1 LAFSRTG
8 YFSASAGIMAKRKQ
22 LSSDVKTRII
32 EKYNSNCSIRN
43 ISEQLSVPRSTVH
56 DIVSKF
62 KKYGSTTN
70 RLRTGRP
77 AKIDAKTSR
86 KVVRQVLANP
96 RTTRKNIKDQ
106 LSDLGVTVSLST
118 VSNVLHRADLR
129 GRRPRKTPLLK
140 PIHLKTRL
148 KFARDHVEKPLSY
161 WSNVL
166 WTDETK
172 IELFGLNETKHVF
185 RKKGE
190 RNNPKNTVP
199 TVKHGGGSI
208 MLWGSFS
215 AYGVGTLYRVNG
227 IMMKEDYLQ
236 ILQSY
241 LNKDARQLGLG
252 RRWIFQHDRDPKHTA
267 KIVTK
272 WLQESKINV
281 LEWPSQSPDLNP
293 IENLWCYFK
302 IQVGQRRPKNLA
314 ELEAVCQ
321 EEWAKITPDYCY
333 NLVKNYNKRL
343 QQVIDFK
350 GHTID
355 Y

>member
-1 LAFSRTG
+1 
-8 YFSASAGIMAKRKQ
+8 MAERKQ
-22 LSSDVKTRII
+22 LSIEVKTRII
-32 EKYNSNCSIRN
+32 EKYNSNCLIRN
-43 ISEQLSVPRSTVH
+43 ISEQLNVPLSTVH
-56 DIVSKF
+56 DIESKF

-77 AKIDAKTSR
+77 AKTDAKTTR

-96 RTTRKNIKDQ
+96 RTTRKNIEEQ
-106 LSDLGVTVSLST
+106 LSDMGVTVSLST
-118 VSNVLHRADLR
+118 VSNILHRADLR
-129 GRRPRKTPLLK
+129 GHRPRKTPLLK

-172 IELFGLNETKHVF
+172 IELFGLNETKNVF

-190 RNNPKNTVP
+190 RNSLKNTLP

-208 MLWGSFS
+208 MLWGAFS
-215 AYGVGTLYRVNG
+215 VYRLGTLYRVNG
-227 IMMKEDYLQ
+227 IMMKRDFLQ
-236 ILQSY
+236 ILLSY

-252 RRWIFQHDRDPKHTA
+252 CRWIFQHNRDPKHTA

-281 LEWPSQSPDLNP
+281 LE
-293 IENLWCYFK
+293 
-302 IQVGQRRPKNLA
+302 
-314 ELEAVCQ
+314 
-321 EEWAKITPDYCY
+321 
-333 NLVKNYNKRL
+333 
-343 QQVIDFK
+343 
-350 GHTID
+350 
-355 Y
+355 